1 VNLFTDVILTLVF
14 LTALMTKNTDYLENW
29 WRVLRQERVIAV
41 IRSQNIDLAISLAKA
56 VAAGGIKLIEIT
68 WNSTEPAQIIQ
79 QLSVEL
85 PDCWIG
91 TGTILTVDE
100 LKEANRSGI
109 RFCFTP
115 NVNPT
120 LIQIANQA
128 KIPIIPG
135 ALTPT
140 EIITAWQMGA
150 SCVKV
155 FPIQAVGG
163 ASYIKALQGPMGQIP
178 LIPTGGVR
186 IENAKEFISAGAIA
200 VGLSGQLFPNAII
213 QSQAWPQITHLAE
226 KLKQDLVHGS

>member
-1 VNLFTDVILTLVF
+1 
-14 LTALMTKNTDYLENW
+14 MTKNTDYLENW
-29 WRVLRQERVIAV
+29 WQVLRQERVIAV
-41 IRSQNIDLAISLAKA
+41 IRSLNIDLAISLAKA
-56 VAAGGIKLIEIT
+56 VSAGGIKLIEIT

-120 LIQIANQA
+120 LIEIANQA
-128 KIPIIPG
+128 EIPIIPG

-178 LIPTGGVR
+178 LIPTGGVTL
-186 IENAKEFISAGAIA
+186 ENAKEFISAGAIA

-213 QSQAWPQITHLAE
+213 QSQAWSEITHLAE
-226 KLKQDLVHGS
+226 KLKQDLAHGD

>member
-1 VNLFTDVILTLVF
+1 MACLYEI
-14 LTALMTKNTDYLENW
+14 ALMTKNTDYLENW
-29 WRVLRQERVIAV
+29 WQVLRQERVIAV
-41 IRSQNIDLAISLAKA
+41 IRSLNIDLAISLAKA
-56 VAAGGIKLIEIT
+56 VSAGGIKLIEIT

-79 QLSVEL
+79 QLSLEL

-100 LKEANRSGI
+100 LKEAILSGI

-115 NVNPT
+115 NINPT

-163 ASYIKALQGPMGQIP
+163 ASYIKALQGPIGQIP
-178 LIPTGGVR
+178 LIPTGGVT

-200 VGLSGQLFPNAII
+200 VGLSGQLFPNDII

-226 KLKQDLVHGS
+226 KLKQDLEQYTDSFG

>member
-1 VNLFTDVILTLVF
+1 
-14 LTALMTKNTDYLENW
+14 MTKNTDYLENW
-29 WRVLRQERVIAV
+29 WQVLRQERVIAV
-41 IRSQNIDLAISLAKA
+41 IRAQNIDLAISLAKA
-56 VAAGGIKLIEIT
+56 VAQGGIKLIEIT

-79 QLSVEL
+79 QLNVEL

-91 TGTILTVDE
+91 TGTILTVEE
-100 LKEANRSGI
+100 LKEAILSGI

-128 KIPIIPG
+128 EIPIIPG

-178 LIPTGGVR
+178 LIPTGGVTLD
-186 IENAKEFISAGAIA
+186 NAKEFISAGAIA

-213 QSQAWPQITHLAE
+213 QSQAWSEITHLAE
-226 KLKQDLVHGS
+226 KLKQDLAQYTDSFG

>member
-1 VNLFTDVILTLVF
+1 MFI
-14 LTALMTKNTDYLENW
+14 DYRENW
-29 WRVLRQERVIAV
+29 WQVLRQERVIAV
-41 IRSQNIDLAISLAKA
+41 IRSQNISLAISLAKA

-79 QLSVEL
+79 QLRADL
-85 PDCWIG
+85 PECWIG

-100 LKEANRSGI
+100 LKEAILSGI

-115 NVNPT
+115 YVNQT

-128 KIPIIPG
+128 QIPIIPG

-150 SCVKV
+150 TCVKV

-163 ASYIKALQGPMGQIP
+163 ADYIKALQGPMGQIP
-178 LIPTGGVR
+178 LIPTGGVTL
-186 IENAKEFISAGAIA
+186 ENAKEFIRSGAIA
-200 VGLSGQLFPNAII
+200 VGLSGQLFPNSLV
-213 QSQAWPQITHLAE
+213 QSQSWSEITHLTE
-226 KLKQDLVHGS
+226 KLKQDLS